1 MKTRRNNNEGSLF
14 QVKNGAKAG
23 FWVAKVCI
31 GYNDKGKPI
40 IKQVQRR
47 EKADAQKA
55 LRDMLAD
62 LNKGTLIKTQDILFY
77 DWLESYMRTYARQKI
92 KPYSFY

>member
-31 GYNDKGKPI
+31 GYNEKGKPI

-47 EKADAQKA
+47 EKNDAQKA

-62 LNKGTLIKTQDILFY
+62 LNIEKQDILFY

-92 KPYSFY
+92 KPYSFC

>member
-47 EKADAQKA
+47 EKNDAQKA

-62 LNKGTLIKTQDILFY
+62 LNIEKQDILFY

-92 KPYSFY
+92 KPYSFC

>member
-23 FWVAKVCI
+23 FWLAKVCI
-31 GYNDKGKPI
+31 GYNEKGKPI

-47 EKADAQKA
+47 EKNDAQKA

-62 LNKGTLIKTQDILFY
+62 LNIEKQDILFY

-92 KPYSFY
+92 KPYSFC